1 MDLSNYYHKNLETGK
16 LNIYIDRVSFEA
28 MSIEQKDIFSQ
39 FCIWNRKA
47 GCWISKGKAKKSI
60 YLRSRL
66 NEFGIKNMGDAE
78 GNVSN
83 GAY

>member
-39 FCIWNRKA
+39 FCIWSRKTA
-47 GCWISKGKAKKSI
+47 CWISKRKATKSI
-60 YLRSRL
+60 YLRARL
-66 NEFGIKNMGDAE
+66 NEFGFRNEGDT
-78 GNVSN
+78 N
-83 GAY
+83 